1 MLLQQQTRPTMKQIM
16 QPGFLCNTR
25 EKLVDM
31 LVYVH
36 YWLYDRPAKSDRLP
50 TAQLIEDRLL
60 GERVIQ

>member
-1 MLLQQQTRPTMKQIM
+1 MKQIM